1 MKHRV
6 AIVGAGVSGLTCGV
20 VFAER
25 GHRTT
30 IFAREIGQETT
41 SAVAGALWFP
51 YDVEPADKAI
61 PWALE
66 TYQTL
71 IELARN
77 VENGVSMIELHQ
89 LSRMGEIQIPDW
101 AVPLGLVQTFC
112 CRHGAVSPRR
122 WIAWGS
128 ASTQRGGYKIFR
140 ADSRWMF
147 R

>member
-1 MKHRV
+1 MNHRV

-30 IFAREIGQETT
+30 IFARELGQETT

-77 VENGVSMIELHQ
+77 VENGVSMIELHPVVAHARN
-89 LSRMGEIQIPDW
+89 S
-101 AVPLGLVQTFC
+101 
-112 CRHGAVSPRR
+112 
-122 WIAWGS
+122 
-128 ASTQRGGYKIFR
+128 
-140 ADSRWMF
+140 DS
-147 R
+147 